1 MQEERRLEERVQV
14 QQNVQEQGLRQ
25 NQVLHAGPQQVA
37 NGQQLHQSW
46 LDRLIENMR
55 RQYGREVLIERY
67 NARVKANEEKK
78 NKKRWEA
85 ELKTVS
91 DFQKNIKEQDFTGDQ
106 ILRRVRIFTKA
117 WKMDGD
123 EDENTSRALTKE
135 IDELKKVSA
144 QEPDQEPL
152 NEIRERLEMQKEP
165 DVQAENEFPA
175 ERTAM
180 LQAADN
186 WLLRENL
193 KKDPKMKQSIVFSIL
208 ERPARERMLIYYM
221 IEHKYQEDMRP
232 SFILNSQLTYR
243 PDLKKIMS
251 QKLDY
256 SGLQNIYQKVYAARD
271 TVKVWNEAS
280 QKKEA
285 SLDLEKGENAADI
298 LTKKQ
303 RQELGE
309 ANSRVL
315 TGMKNLEALTEKYTT
330 SRFISKRS
338 KNKLELEEKMRKQIT
353 DLGIHMEQLF
363 ALQRERMGN
372 QADAETVREL
382 KETLQKIPEVVK
394 KSKILGVATALL
406 SMCMAFITTSVQL
419 AKGHASMDQLTVAE
433 KALEIAN
440 SGLSTGKF
448 VGSSI
453 AERIASSESCTAG
466 VSIAGIA
473 VGAFTQGMGTYNLVH
488 AGIEKRHGKQ
498 AGEHL
503 NSLTH
508 KDTRE
513 AYDEWKKEKAPV
525 SDDQKAVYRELETR
539 ENILKIQQRI
549 SNRKQI
555 TAGCQIISGMC
566 TTASAACT
574 LTGVGASLGTLLS
587 FSSIA
592 VLGVG
597 AVITGLKKKKQSTEM
612 VDEVLGLEK
621 MVEKKTVFTTSKKEF
636 RERLRQELLEQ
647 LGFTSVKGFYSFLM
661 KHYADHIYGKIRS
674 LIETPGKDMENVG
687 DEEKAYMEFVESLG
701 LEIRQK
707 RNVPE
712 GENKQPGLPTS
723 EMIYQKLMG

>member
-1 MQEERRLEERVQV
+1 MNRMQEERRLEERVRL

-25 NQVLHAGPQQVA
+25 NQILHAGMQQEA
-37 NGQQLHQSW
+37 NGQQHQSW

-55 RQYGREVLIERY
+55 RRYGREVLIERY

-85 ELKTVS
+85 ELKTVR
-91 DFQKNIKEQDFTGDQ
+91 DFQKNITEQDFTGDQ

-135 IDELKKVSA
+135 IEGLKEVSA

-152 NEIRERLEMQKEP
+152 NEIRERLEMQREP
-165 DVQAENEFPA
+165 EVQEENEFPA

-180 LQAADN
+180 LQEADN
-186 WLLRENL
+186 WLLCENL
-193 KKDPKMKQSIVFSIL
+193 KKDPKMKETIVFSIL

-221 IEHKYQEDMRP
+221 IEHNYQEDMRP

-256 SGLQNIYQKVYAARD
+256 KGLQNIYQKVYAAKD
-271 TVKVWNEAS
+271 TVKVWNEAQ
-280 QKKEA
+280 QKKEV
-285 SLDLEKGENAADI
+285 SLDEGEDPADI
-298 LTKKQ
+298 LTKER
-303 RQELGE
+303 RQKLAE

-315 TGMKNLEALTEKYTT
+315 TGMKNLEALTEKYTN

-338 KNKLELEEKMRKQIT
+338 KEKLKLEGDMRDQIT
-353 DLGIHMEQLF
+353 ALGIHMEQLF
-363 ALQRERMGN
+363 ALQREQMGD
-372 QADAETVREL
+372 QADEATVRAL
-382 KETLQKIPEVVK
+382 KETIQKIPEVVK
-394 KSKILGVATALL
+394 KPKILGVITALL
-406 SMCMAFITTSVQL
+406 SMCLAFITTSIQL
-419 AKGHASMDQLTVAE
+419 AKGHTSMDNLTVAA
-433 KALEIAN
+433 KALEITN
-440 SGLSTGKF
+440 SGLSTGKL
-448 VGSSI
+448 VGSTI
-453 AERIASSESCTAG
+453 AEKIASSEACTAG

-473 VGAFTQGMGTYNLVH
+473 VGAFTQGMGTYNMVH
-488 AGIEKRHGKQ
+488 AGIEKRRGKQ
-498 AGEHL
+498 AGKDL
-503 NSLTH
+503 DNLTD
-508 KDTRE
+508 KDTRK
-513 AYDEWKKEKAPV
+513 AYGEWKKEKAPV
-525 SDDQKAVYRELETR
+525 SAEQKAVYRELETR
-539 ENILKIQQRI
+539 ENVLKIQQRI

-574 LTGVGASLGTLLS
+574 LTGVGGPLGMLLS
-587 FSSIA
+587 FNSIA

-597 AVITGLKKKKQSTEM
+597 AAITGLKKQKQSTEM

-621 MVEKKTVFTTSKKEF
+621 MVEKKKVFRTSKKEF
-636 RERLRQELLEQ
+636 REQLRQELLEQ

-674 LIETPGKDMENVG
+674 VIETPGKDMENVG
-687 DEEKAYMEFVESLG
+687 AEEKAYLEFVESLG

-712 GENKQPGLPTS
+712 GEDEQPGLPTS